1 MGGRIC
7 EKSSLSFCYQFIF
20 RDAEPASDGDGRD
33 GPRDNQGDGSLTRKN
48 EGNIFLFTPLGI

>member
-1 MGGRIC
+1 MQ
-7 EKSSLSFCYQFIF
+7 KSSLSFCYQFIF

-33 GPRDNQGDGSLTRKN
+33 GPSNNQGDGSLTRKN